1 MLAHGSRSSFHKQL
15 LNMKRPACPS
25 QEEQSSDSCSE
36 PTPKERKMPDRQP
49 TSSQWEELL
58 QEKKE
63 MKKEARA
70 KRRATST
77 TDARTST
84 TSAQAALWPGGAWA
98 LQKRP
103 RLSWRSP
110 IRPEE
115 RLGKLDKS
123 IAKAASIPPMVAGR
137 ESVEPGDA
145 HQINWDNWPV
155 WRSLDGRINHG
166 PIPAGV
172 SGLYLLPPRQR
183 RRREYVWDG
192 AFIRDAPATTATP
205 ASPQATPATTPAER
219 KRPAPEMPD
228 GQATG
233 TQAVAEAA
241 TDAGEVG
248 AVAGVGDVAAEV
260 GSACSSCFYHKLP
273 CKVTGDGQT
282 HLGLVRRPG
291 SEPGVKL

>member
-1 MLAHGSRSSFHKQL
+1 
-15 LNMKRPACPS
+15 
-25 QEEQSSDSCSE
+25 
-36 PTPKERKMPDRQP
+36 MPDWQP

-58 QEKKE
+58 QEKKW

-70 KRRATST
+70 KRLATST

-84 TSAQAALWPGGAWA
+84 TSAQAALRPGGAWP

-103 RLSWRSP
+103 RLSWPSSP
-110 IRPEE
+110 ITPEE
-115 RLGKLDKS
+115 RWGKLDKS

-172 SGLYLLPPRQR
+172 SGLYLLPPRKR
-183 RRREYVWDG
+183 RRREYVLDG
-192 AFIRDAPATTATP
+192 AFIRDTP
-205 ASPQATPATTPAER
+205 AQATPATTPAER

-273 CKVTGDGQT
+273 CKVTGDGQI

-291 SEPGVKL
+291 SEPGFEL